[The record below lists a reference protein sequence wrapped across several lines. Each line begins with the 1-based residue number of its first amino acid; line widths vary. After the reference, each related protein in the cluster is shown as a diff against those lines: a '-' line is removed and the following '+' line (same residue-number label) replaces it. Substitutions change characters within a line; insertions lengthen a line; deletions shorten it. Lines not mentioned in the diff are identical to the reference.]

1 MVSYGVVRDTLIH
14 PCPTSLAE
22 PDGFPAFHVTVYY
35 PISRS
40 KYFRVLLQ
48 LFGPPLKW
56 WTFNIIYGVQLLGS
70 IWIPPPV
77 QSSTGVFTTPINV
90 SSNYRIWCWELI
102 LFRQHPTLQLPWD
115 QLQLFLHWNIYK
127 SWSQRTYLMRV
138 FIKSWSVSGSWV
150 DLVGRTQQHSLQ
162 SEITGTLAFTAY
174 CIIAVTMKEKHAR
187 PLISLTASQCLAAK
201 QNISHAD

>member
-77 QSSTGVFTTPINV
+77 QSSTGVFTTPSNV
-90 SSNYRIWCWELI
+90 SSNYRIWCGNWFYLDNIQHFSSREINCNSFFIEIYTRVDLRGLISWEFSSKVDQLVGVELI
-102 LFRQHPTLQLPWD
+102 
-115 QLQLFLHWNIYK
+115 
-127 SWSQRTYLMRV
+127 S
-138 FIKSWSVSGSWV
+138 
-150 DLVGRTQQHSLQ
+150 
-162 SEITGTLAFTAY
+162 
-174 CIIAVTMKEKHAR
+174 
-187 PLISLTASQCLAAK
+187 
-201 QNISHAD
+201 